1 MSGTWIWPT
10 CWEWISVWMGEPG
23 CFKKFFNFVQICTWP
38 FTKFLTKTVWI
49 WTRPHLL
56 LPRVLVYPLTWVCRQ
71 LPGEHVVLKSMW
83 AESHVCF
90 FCLLQ
95 CCGNQCFFL
104 FLFKLFLWIT
114 NFSFI
119 TCFANYV
126 TALKCWGCALESS
139 LTLQHSYCQDLCTIH
154 IEWLLITKS
163 LMGYC
168 LCICS
173 CWSIPDLM

>member
-95 CCGNQCFFL
+95 CCGNPVL
-104 FLFKLFLWIT
+104 YSPPPIPIGPLGILGIPT
-114 NFSFI
+114 NFQPTSNQIPTNFWPDSDQ
-119 TCFANYV
+119 
-126 TALKCWGCALESS
+126 L
-139 LTLQHSYCQDLCTIH
+139 LTKFRADSKQIL
-154 IEWLLITKS
+154 TKFQVDS
-163 LMGYC
+163 KW
-168 LCICS
+168 IPTKFQAD
-173 CWSIPDLM
+173 SIL